1 MNTSHYVLGLS
12 KFRVYQLSLMD
23 TVRYVLRN
31 ESVTKLTLY
40 IAVQCLYINKFYY
53 QQIALDHEYRT
64 TPTMFRILFISIFR
78 EHQYLLRHTALAHS
92 LVSCKR

>member
-64 TPTMFRILFISIFR
+64 TPTIIYI
-78 EHQYLLRHTALAHS
+78 YLQGAPVFTQRHTALAHS